1 MEDYGRVAVLQTC
14 NACNSAEL
22 HLCNGDGVALV
33 YFGAT
38 ILLWDV
44 DLEMFNL
51 SP

>member
-1 MEDYGRVAVLQTC
+1 MEGYGRVAILQIC
-14 NACNSAEL
+14 NACNSAGL
-22 HLCNGDGVALV
+22 HLCNGDEVALV

-38 ILLWDV
+38 ILLRDV